1 MSLPEI
7 SRCICGKRV
16 ESAEEFEKLRRDEI
30 LGLFEK
36 YVYGRRPYERPED
49 LSFSVTES
57 IFCGMKHKRVTAEF
71 GEKSFPF
78 DIYIPFSTDKPV
90 PVFVLS
96 ILEYREQF
104 CDFNVNPNPEYAPL
118 TDITSRGYA
127 IAVYNVREVE
137 PDNIDG
143 INYGIRSGEHLSDDS
158 WGTLSVWAWA
168 ASRILDYIETDDEL
182 DESRVCTIGHSRGG
196 KTALWSA
203 ATDRRFAMAVS
214 NDSGCAGAAVTREK
228 RGERIKDITDTFPY
242 WFCRNYFKFAEN
254 EELLPVDQHM
264 LLALIA
270 PRPLY
275 VASASEDEWAD
286 PASELSACRLAS
298 EAYALYDKPGI
309 VPVDLDKVELN
320 KSYADGTI
328 AYHRHKGGH
337 DLTKLDWR
345 LFMDFA
351 DRMLNV
357 HCSEI

>member
-1 MSLPEI
+1 MNLPEI
-7 SRCICGKRV
+7 NRLICGKKV
-16 ESAEEFEKLRRDEI
+16 ESAEEFEMFRRDEI
-30 LGLFEK
+30 FGLFEK
-36 YVYGRRPYERPED
+36 YIYGRRPYERPED
-49 LSFSVTES
+49 LSFSADENV
-57 IFCGMKHKRVTAEF
+57 FCGMKHKRVTAAF
-71 GEKSFPF
+71 GGRSFPF
-78 DIYIPFSTDKPV
+78 DIYMPEGADGPL

-104 CDFNVNPNPEYAPL
+104 CNFNDNPNPEYAPL
-118 TDITSRGYA
+118 KDITSRGYA

-143 INYGIRSGEHLSDDS
+143 VNQGIRRGEQFSEDS

-168 ASRILDYIETDDEL
+168 ASRILDYIEGDSEL
-182 DESRVCTIGHSRGG
+182 DETRVCTAGHSRGG

-203 ATDRRFAMAVS
+203 ACDRRFAMAIS
-214 NDSGCAGAAVTREK
+214 NDSGCSGAAVTRGK
-228 RGERIKDITDTFPY
+228 KGERIKDITDNFSY
-242 WFCRNYFKFAEN
+242 WFCRNYLKFRNRED
-254 EELLPVDQHM
+254 LLPVDQHM

-286 PASELSACRLAS
+286 PESELYACRLAS

-309 VPVDLDKVELN
+309 VPAELDKAELD

-328 AYHRHKGGH
+328 AYHRRKGIH

-351 DRMLNV
+351 DRMLK
-357 HCSEI
+357 